1 MTKQQIISELTY
13 CGTRKTTN
21 LHWKDEVAYIT
32 FPLFESPEII
42 HGFSTRIGGV
52 SQGHFGTMNLSFSRG
67 DKREAVIENHRRFAR
82 AVGYDETRLVCSDQV
97 HKTEIRRVTKDD
109 CGKGIIRES
118 DIIATDGLVTNEP
131 GIPLITYYADCV
143 PLFFF
148 DPVKKVVALAHAG
161 WRGTVAGI
169 GESMIRKM
177 EEEYASKPEDILTAI
192 GPSICKNCYE
202 VSEDVAS
209 QFRDIFTA
217 EESKYILFENN
228 QGKYQLDLWK
238 ANEYSLLHAGI
249 TKDHLSVTN
258 LCTCCNKTTLFS
270 HRATNGKRGNLG
282 AVIMLKE

>member
-13 CGTRKTTN
+13 CGIQKTTN

-32 FPLFESPEII
+32 FPLLERPGII
-42 HGFSTRIGGV
+42 HAFSTRIGGV
-52 SQGHFGTMNLSFSRG
+52 SQGYFGAMNLSFSRG
-67 DKREAVIENHRRFAR
+67 DEREAVIENHRRFAR
-82 AVGYDETRLVCSDQV
+82 AVGYDETKLVCSDQV
-97 HKTEIRRVTKDD
+97 HKTEIRKVTKDD

-118 DIIATDGLVTNEP
+118 DIIGTDGLVTNEP

-148 DPVKKVVALAHAG
+148 DPVKKVVALAHSG
-161 WRGTVAGI
+161 WRGTVARI
-169 GESMIRKM
+169 GEIMIRRM
-177 EEEYASKPEDILTAI
+177 EEDYASKPEDILTAI

-209 QFRDIFTA
+209 QFRDTFTE
-217 EESKYILFENN
+217 EESMHILSENN

-238 ANEYSLLHAGI
+238 ANEYILLHAGI

-258 LCTCCNKTTLFS
+258 LCTCCNETTLFS

-282 AVIMLKE
+282 AVIMLEE

>member
-1 MTKQQIISELTY
+1 M
-13 CGTRKTTN
+13 
-21 LHWKDEVAYIT
+21 
-32 FPLFESPEII
+32 
-42 HGFSTRIGGV
+42 
-52 SQGHFGTMNLSFSRG
+52 
-67 DKREAVIENHRRFAR
+67 
-82 AVGYDETRLVCSDQV
+82 
-97 HKTEIRRVTKDD
+97 
-109 CGKGIIRES
+109 
-118 DIIATDGLVTNEP
+118 TNEP